1 LSLAVGVALI
11 RALKKINI
19 STALLKW
26 PNDILIFDEGV
37 YKKLAGILI
46 ELQGDTDGQSAAI
59 IGIGLN
65 LNLSKTQLEKIDQP
79 ATDINNLVSENID
92 SNFFMAI
99 IIKELAQVLAS
110 FESDQFK
117 PFKDEWLS
125 YHAFQDKLIDI
136 MLGNSQTI
144 TGKAI
149 DISDTGALI
158 VRTDEGSKSFA
169 SGEVSIRS
177 AE

>member
-1 LSLAVGVALI
+1 
-11 RALKKINI
+11 
-19 STALLKW
+19 
-26 PNDILIFDEGV
+26 
-37 YKKLAGILI
+37 
-46 ELQGDTDGQSAAI
+46 
-59 IGIGLN
+59 
-65 LNLSKTQLEKIDQP
+65 
-79 ATDINNLVSENID
+79 
-92 SNFFMAI
+92 MAI

-158 VRTDEGSKSFA
+158 VRTDEGAKSFA

-177 AE
+177 AA

>member
-1 LSLAVGVALI
+1 MMLFNEKLLDSEYSNDTNEYI
-11 RALKKINI
+11 KYEQE
-19 STALLKW
+19 ST
-26 PNDILIFDEGV
+26 
-37 YKKLAGILI
+37 
-46 ELQGDTDGQSAAI
+46 
-59 IGIGLN
+59 
-65 LNLSKTQLEKIDQP
+65 
-79 ATDINNLVSENID
+79 
-92 SNFFMAI
+92 I

-110 FESDQFK
+110 FELDQFK

-136 MLGNSQTI
+136 MLGNAQTI

>member
-1 LSLAVGVALI
+1 MAELS
-11 RALKKINI
+11 R
-19 STALLKW
+19 
-26 PNDILIFDEGV
+26 
-37 YKKLAGILI
+37 
-46 ELQGDTDGQSAAI
+46 
-59 IGIGLN
+59 
-65 LNLSKTQLEKIDQP
+65 
-79 ATDINNLVSENID
+79 
-92 SNFFMAI
+92 
-99 IIKELAQVLAS
+99 
-110 FESDQFK
+110 
-117 PFKDEWLS
+117 
-125 YHAFQDKLIDI
+125 FQDKLIDI